1 MKDRPKDSSA
11 SKTTEVP
18 AVFLVV
24 YTELTCAPQFLPNG
38 KWGTKTFNTFDDA
51 LDFASTHVDHLN
63 HLEEGRKKNSV
74 EEDLA
79 ASEDARC
86 AIYQR
91 VCCTKGTTTQT
102 VHLIS

>member
-24 YTELTCAPQFLPNG
+24 YFDCDGDAILHA
-38 KWGTKTFNTFDDA
+38 TFNTFADA
-51 LDFASTHVDHLN
+51 LDFASGHMDDL
-63 HLEEGRKKNSV
+63 KKNGDPGEYRV
-74 EEDLA
+74 
-79 ASEDARC
+79 ASKDALC

-91 VCCTKGTTTQT
+91 VCRTEGTTTQT

>member
-18 AVFLVV
+18 AVFLVE
-24 YTELTCAPQFLPNG
+24 YATTAEGREWTTAF
-38 KWGTKTFNTFDDA
+38 FNTFADA
-51 LDFASTHVDHLN
+51 LDFASRHMDHLKKAVC
-63 HLEEGRKKNSV
+63 LEGDWANEK
-74 EEDLA
+74 
-79 ASEDARC
+79 DAGC

-91 VCCTKGTTTQT
+91 VCHTKGTATQT